1 MLWFTENTVPAR
13 RLRAIAA
20 VLLLMAGSPAAVQAG
35 EGAGLLSPGDAVVT
49 GFSGT
54 LPPPDGLPDGADP
67 LDYTFIDPEGA
78 ALQVQRFLPAGPP
91 AGQLI
96 DAPALVTAPARDV
109 GQVFAVTL
117 DDAQAPN
124 IYLGATSSFGI
135 HIVAPGDDGTP
146 RHVKQGMP
154 GAQFMQGQWG
164 TDKGGAPGSIYRMDG
179 TTGEITLFSSIGSN
193 AGPGLG
199 DVVFGRAIAVE
210 LARQGAN
217 VALAD
222 IRPPE
227 ETSAI
232 ITRAKVQRFTAY
244 IGEKPFTGT
253 TRTKPEQLSLFEALD
268 VSKPT

>member
-20 VLLLMAGSPAAVQAG
+20 ALLLMAGSPAAVQAG

-67 LDYTFIDPEGA
+67 LDYTFIDPDGA
-78 ALQVQRFLPAGPP
+78 AMQVQRFLPAGPP

-146 RHVKQGMP
+146 PR
-154 GAQFMQGQWG
+154 
-164 TDKGGAPGSIYRMDG
+164 
-179 TTGEITLFSSIGSN
+179 GE
-193 AGPGLG
+193 P
-199 DVVFGRAIAVE
+199 R
-210 LARQGAN
+210 ARQGVTLLEAEWEGIRAGLAAYEGKKPQAEAPHAEAPLHARS
-217 VALAD
+217 ALNSLLSRLWYLFDSRLGSLWFQTLCLLVLAASVVLGSG
-222 IRPPE
+222 RFFLWQLGSHPE
-227 ETSAI
+227 MRQLEAEATYTVRHPYPTSH
-232 ITRAKVQRFTAY
+232 RESF
-244 IGEKPFTGT
+244 
-253 TRTKPEQLSLFEALD
+253 
-268 VSKPT
+268 

>member
-20 VLLLMAGSPAAVQAG
+20 ALLLMAGSPAAVQAG

-67 LDYTFIDPEGA
+67 LDYTFIDPDGA
-78 ALQVQRFLPAGPP
+78 AMQVQRFLPAGPP

-146 RHVKQGMP
+146 SFD
-154 GAQFMQGQWG
+154 GAWSVYPYF
-164 TDKGGAPGSIYRMDG
+164 KSGAIVV
-179 TTGEITLFSSIGSN
+179 TSIGD
-193 AGPGLG
+193 G
-199 DVVFGRAIAVE
+199 VVFVRDMS
-210 LARQGAN
+210 R
-217 VALAD
+217 
-222 IRPPE
+222 
-227 ETSAI
+227 
-232 ITRAKVQRFTAY
+232 KV
-244 IGEKPFTGT
+244 IP
-253 TRTKPEQLSLFEALD
+253 
-268 VSKPT
+268 